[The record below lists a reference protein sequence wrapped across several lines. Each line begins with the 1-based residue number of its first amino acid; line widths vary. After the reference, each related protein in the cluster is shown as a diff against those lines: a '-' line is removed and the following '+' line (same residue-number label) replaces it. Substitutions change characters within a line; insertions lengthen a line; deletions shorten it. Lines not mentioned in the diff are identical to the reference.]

1 VSFLSFTDKTILV
14 TGASSGIGAATAK
27 LLAALGARL
36 VLIGRNPEALQGT
49 QSELAGEGHLI
60 VPFDVTQFNELP
72 GMVSQA
78 VQQAGLL
85 DGMVHAAGIHM
96 ARPLR
101 LLTPENMDE
110 ILRVNVT
117 AGLMLAKAFRNKQI
131 SKRPASIVFLA
142 SVVGIVGQAG
152 ITPYAASKGALIA
165 AVKSLAAELA
175 PEHLRVNAVLPGVV
189 RTPMSDKLFT
199 MMGQEQV
206 ELIEKAHL
214 LGLGEASDVAN
225 GIAFLLSDRAGWIT
239 GTSLILDGGYTAV

>member
-1 VSFLSFTDKTILV
+1 MSFLSFTDKTILV